1 MWQAGGSTR
10 GRGLALHPRPLPP
23 HPTASMRHL
32 VITALFSLL
41 PPFFAP
47 TPTIPGA
54 LMRTAMA
61 SPAHLST
68 TSPVATA
75 PAGVLHLERFLE
87 SVLKQS
93 LDAVLSQRDELYAT
107 VAQCAQ
113 LRWLMDD
120 MRALSRHHS
129 FIEAST
135 AAEAA
140 PPSATGAP
148 NASPPL
154 MSKRAQAC
162 AYQPPQ
168 KNKILV
174 DLGNHFYTQG
184 VVKDA
189 SVLYMNIGCGVVLPM
204 SLDEARDFLQKKESV
219 VRRMIM
225 NKSKEALRIK
235 YRIRL
240 VTEAIARLNERHLGL

>member
-1 MWQAGGSTR
+1 
-10 GRGLALHPRPLPP
+10 
-23 HPTASMRHL
+23 
-32 VITALFSLL
+32 
-41 PPFFAP
+41 
-47 TPTIPGA
+47 
-54 LMRTAMA
+54 MA
-61 SPAHLST
+61 SLAHLST
-68 TSPVATA
+68 PLPSEPSAAALSPAASA

-87 SVLKQS
+87 SILKQN
-93 LDAVLSQRDELYAT
+93 LDTVLSQRDELYAT

-120 MRALSRHHS
+120 MQALSRYHS
-129 FIEAST
+129 LIEAST

-140 PPSATGAP
+140 AAVPLSALAPAASGAP

-154 MSKRAQAC
+154 MSKRAQAD
-162 AYQPPQ
+162 AYKPPRR
-168 KNKILV
+168 NKILV

-189 SVLYMNIGCGVVLPM
+189 GVLLMNVGCGVVLPM
-204 SLDEARDFLQKKESV
+204 SLEEAREFLRKKEAV